1 MNDLW
6 PEDIGHPTLR
16 SPVSILREQA
26 LLLGDK
32 TQNMVRAKVSPQERQ
47 EQNNF
52 KYTFFVVA
60 PELGD
65 YHHALFK
72 IRHDVELYPVVID
85 VDEEIRYEL
94 APEEDKTIIANS
106 ESEFL
111 EMLRRIFRAKK
122 TRKVIHALLAQ
133 SSAYQDMSF

>member
-6 PEDIGHPTLR
+6 PEDIGHPTLK

-26 LLLGDK
+26 SFLGDK
-32 TQNMVRAKVSPQERQ
+32 TQNLVRAKISPHDKQ

-52 KYTFFVVA
+52 KYTFFIVA

-72 IRHDVELYPVVID
+72 IRHDVELYPVVIET
-85 VDEEIRYEL
+85 DEEIHYEL
-94 APEEDKTIIANS
+94 APEEDTTLIANS

-111 EMLRRIFRAKK
+111 GILRKIFTARKTKK
-122 TRKVIHALLAQ
+122 IIHALIAQ
-133 SSAYQDMSF
+133 SSAYQDISY